1 MNGGQLPRTA
11 RVAVPLELAKP
22 IPGCGIERI
31 SNDTDADPSHP
42 TPPRRWRWWKVIH
55 NFVQVRLIYKS
66 MGSTSTHPP
75 DSGGIETNE
84 YFFGNAQ
91 VVHLRWINKV
101 ENIHADGGTEQM
113 TITIFR
119 RRSINL
125 DDRTHERGKL
135 LAKNKAVSLSAL
147 LRLIINEAY
156 KQYGSRPC

>member
-1 MNGGQLPRTA
+1 
-11 RVAVPLELAKP
+11 
-22 IPGCGIERI
+22 
-31 SNDTDADPSHP
+31 
-42 TPPRRWRWWKVIH
+42 
-55 NFVQVRLIYKS
+55 
-66 MGSTSTHPP
+66 
-75 DSGGIETNE
+75 
-84 YFFGNAQ
+84 
-91 VVHLRWINKV
+91 
-101 ENIHADGGTEQM
+101 M